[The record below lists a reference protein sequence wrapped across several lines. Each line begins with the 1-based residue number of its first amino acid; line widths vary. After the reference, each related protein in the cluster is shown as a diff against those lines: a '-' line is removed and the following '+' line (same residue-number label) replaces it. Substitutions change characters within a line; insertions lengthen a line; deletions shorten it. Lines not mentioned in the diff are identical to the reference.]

1 MTELGEQAV
10 LSREQISRVVT
21 ELQHA
26 GLVDRAPNPDD
37 KRSWFATITP
47 AGRARLREAAPTY
60 LAAIERHYTRH
71 LTGAEIRTVARA
83 LEKVLAEARSGIEQ
97 PDDSRTVTV
106 EFLAEL
112 PSVGNW
118 EFRPVVHSMQV
129 HPGRLYETE
138 YFAHNL
144 TGHETIAQAVPNVA
158 PGKAAGY
165 FRKTECFCFTPQK
178 FAVNEQRPMP
188 VRFVIDPALPKSVDR
203 ITLSYT
209 FYDEFTRVG
218 SLN

>member
-1 MTELGEQAV
+1 MAGPAEK
-10 LSREQISRVVT
+10 SRENRRLTAQLTVFA
-21 ELQHA
+21 LGA
-26 GLVDRAPNPDD
+26 FALGFALVPLYDVLCD
-37 KRSWFATITP
+37 
-47 AGRARLREAAPTY
+47 
-60 LAAIERHYTRH
+60 
-71 LTGAEIRTVARA
+71 LTGFGNQ
-83 LEKVLAEARSGIEQ
+83 KVLAEARTTIGQ
-97 PDDSRTVTV
+97 PDDTRTITV
-106 EFLAEL
+106 EFLAEI

-118 EFRPVVHSMQV
+118 VFRPVVTSMQV

-138 YFAHNL
+138 FFAHNL

-178 FAVNEQRPMP
+178 FAVDEQRPMP
-188 VRFVIDPALPKSVDR
+188 VRFVVDPALPRSVDR